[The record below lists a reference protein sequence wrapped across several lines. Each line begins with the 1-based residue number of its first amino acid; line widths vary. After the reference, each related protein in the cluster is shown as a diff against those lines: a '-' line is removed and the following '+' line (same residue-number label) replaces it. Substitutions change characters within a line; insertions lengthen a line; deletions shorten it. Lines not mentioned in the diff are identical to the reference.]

1 MAPIF
6 IPQANMLPEIYCY
19 RAYKHKSPGEWEG
32 SVSKEIQQRN
42 YQMTQIFLSITKIS
56 SNYPDASIS
65 LVQGG
70 IWYETEH
77 THTHT
82 HTHRAW
88 LQDDHMSP
96 KLCWNHKNV
105 KTSIKLVVDNDGAK
119 AVEENSPQ

>member
-1 MAPIF
+1 M
-6 IPQANMLPEIYCY
+6 QV
-19 RAYKHKSPGEWEG
+19 SPLFKVVYGM
-32 SVSKEIQQRN
+32 KLN
-42 YQMTQIFLSITKIS
+42 
-56 SNYPDASIS
+56 
-65 LVQGG
+65 
-70 IWYETEH
+70 

-88 LQDDHMSP
+88 LQDDQMSP

>member
-1 MAPIF
+1 M
-6 IPQANMLPEIYCY
+6 
-19 RAYKHKSPGEWEG
+19 SPGEWEG

-42 YQMTQIFLSITKIS
+42 YQMTQIFLSIMKIS
-56 SNYPDASIS
+56 SNSPDASIP
-65 LVQGG
+65 LVQGA

-77 THTHT
+77 A

-88 LQDDHMSP
+88 LQDDQMSP

-105 KTSIKLVVDNDGAK
+105 ETSIKLVVDDDGAK